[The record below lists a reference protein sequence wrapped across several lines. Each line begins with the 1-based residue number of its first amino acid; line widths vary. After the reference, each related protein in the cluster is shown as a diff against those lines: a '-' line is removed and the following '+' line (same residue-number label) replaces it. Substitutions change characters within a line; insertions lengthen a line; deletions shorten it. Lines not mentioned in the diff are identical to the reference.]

1 MTSTRRFVTLS
12 IVLIAVCGALVGT
25 TISAL
30 RLRSDAHEWN
40 KRAIAAEVELT
51 DKRAALEA
59 ATRELATTSKLS
71 DEYRERIDEL
81 ANDKAQSGDE
91 IALADVERA
100 AYERIARAYS
110 DVTLKWQACV
120 DGHEQYEKVLADR
133 GRYNAADVKRFV
145 NDLEK
150 ACSEAQ
156 TADDDLRS
164 QLSR

>member
-1 MTSTRRFVTLS
+1 M
-12 IVLIAVCGALVGT
+12 LIAVSGALVGT

-30 RLRSDAHEWN
+30 RLRSNASEWS
-40 KRAIAAEVELT
+40 KRAVAAEVELA
-51 DKRAALEA
+51 DKRASLDS
-59 ATRELATTSKLS
+59 ATRELETASKLS
-71 DEYRERIDEL
+71 DQYQERIDEL

-100 AYERIARAYS
+100 AYERIAKAYS

-120 DGHEQYEKVLADR
+120 DGHEEYEKVLADR
-133 GRYNAADVKRFV
+133 GRYNAADVKRFM

-150 ACSEAQ
+150 VCSEAQ
-156 TADDDLRS
+156 AADDDLRS